1 MEVYKSIL
9 KIQGRSLRLALEASV
24 AEMKGRRATFSLEC
38 QAGSQLLLQK
48 DQPRPKRWRLQRNL
62 RAHLGPSGVKLRA
75 RALTARE
82 DGGGREGGSAGALTG
97 ELRHRRQLQ
106 RSVLPGGVSTAR
118 ERSAHGQLP
127 TRPSHSRAA
136 SAVRAPCRARALRR
150 RFCLTLCQRKGRET
164 AQRPATVRAS
174 QLGVSTLS
182 LWVATGFPNFLF
194 SRVDGIM
201 YPKEHC
207 MDTFSRNVQN
217 AWGFSRNELL
227 LLQVLK

>member
-97 ELRHRRQLQ
+97 GAPPAAAAALRAPRRGQHSSGEERPRPASYAPRATAAQ
-106 RSVLPGGVSTAR
+106 PRPSARPAAPAPSGGVSASRCAR
-118 ERSAHGQLP
+118 GKGGRLPSA
-127 TRPSHSRAA
+127 
-136 SAVRAPCRARALRR
+136 RR
-150 RFCLTLCQRKGRET
+150 RSGRLNWGSPPS
-164 AQRPATVRAS
+164 RFGRL
-174 QLGVSTLS
+174 LGGYRVS
-182 LWVATGFPNFLF
+182 
-194 SRVDGIM
+194 
-201 YPKEHC
+201 
-207 MDTFSRNVQN
+207 
-217 AWGFSRNELL
+217 
-227 LLQVLK
+227 